1 MSDIKARYVGHPDGV
16 DLLQVPVGTEGEF
29 RRWRVVHGGEL
40 PTEIDGMR
48 VPAAYRDSLLEQA
61 DWTEVRR
68 ESKTETPA
76 KADTKEAGS

>member
-1 MSDIKARYVGHPDGV
+1 MSDIKAATWATLTGLIYCRFRW
-16 DLLQVPVGTEGEF
+16 GTEGEF
-29 RRWRVVHGGEL
+29 RRVRVVHGGEL

-76 KADTKEAGS
+76 KADMKEAGS